1 MTDSQHQ
8 NKALTD
14 KHPPFVL
21 SVKNMDKSFST
32 GRTVFSGVNF
42 EITNGEI
49 IGITGENGA
58 GKSTLV
64 RLLCGVLTP
73 SKGEVSL
80 TVNSKKIDRENFHAS
95 IGLVSPYLNLYE
107 EFTAWEHLELSSKL
121 RGIKFEE
128 DFSAHLLEHF
138 TLLKRKNDI
147 ISSFSSGMKQRLKY
161 VLALQH
167 KPPIVIFDEPSA
179 NIDAMGAKAVFSVV
193 ERHISDGGG
202 VILATNEERESALCN
217 RTIFLKKS
225 W

>member
-1 MTDSQHQ
+1 MTDSHSQLGGVKHQ
-8 NKALTD
+8 S
-14 KHPPFVL
+14 FVL
-21 SVKNMDKSFST
+21 SVKNIEKSFSV
-32 GRTVFSGVNF
+32 GRTVFSGVNL

-73 SKGEVSL
+73 SKGEINL
-80 TVNSKKIDRENFHAS
+80 TVNSKKIEREYFHAS

-147 ISSFSSGMKQRLKY
+147 ISFSSGMKQRLKY

-202 VILATNEERESALCN
+202 VILATNEERESSLCN